1 MITIYVDVLICVNFF
16 VNYFILL
23 CVKKFLS
30 LNTKNSR
37 LIISSALASLFSLLI
52 FLPPLPS
59 PLSLLIKIACSVVTV
74 LMIFGFKG
82 KRCFFRQLCV
92 FVFTNV
98 GFCGI
103 ILLVSGISVNKITVV
118 NNDWI
123 YLHISPVFFLI
134 MTLVCYFIFRAAQL
148 LTSHRTDEYL
158 IHRIK
163 VKRSGKTW
171 EFLGKTDTGCSLYEP
186 FSGSPV
192 IIADAKIFSK
202 EQGQKTS
209 SKGFP
214 LHSLNESE
222 AEPNIFENASFRIIP
237 YETLSGA
244 GFLKAFK
251 ADEVYIDG
259 KKSEKEI
266 YIAISQGKLKDHDST
281 MALLNHDISD

>member
-30 LNTKNSR
+30 LNTKNTR
-37 LIISSALASLFSLLI
+37 IIISSGIASLFSMLI
-52 FLPPLPS
+52 FLPPLPFPAS
-59 PLSLLIKIACSVVTV
+59 FLLKTLCSVAT
-74 LMIFGFKG
+74 IFMTFGYKG
-82 KRCFFRQLCV
+82 RRCFFRQLAV
-92 FVFTNV
+92 FVLTNV

-103 ILLVSGISVNKITVV
+103 IMLVSGISVNNITVV

-123 YLHISPVFFLI
+123 YLNISPAVFLI
-134 MTLVCYFIFRAAQL
+134 LTLVCYLVFRGIQL
-148 LTSHRTDEYL
+148 VTKHQSEEYL
-158 IHRIK
+158 IHRVK
-163 VKRSGKTW
+163 VKKSGKVW

-192 IIADAKIFSK
+192 IIADSQVFEKQSAEKSFLFSEDIKENQTNSFDGGSEIF
-202 EQGQKTS
+202 
-209 SKGFP
+209 
-214 LHSLNESE
+214 
-222 AEPNIFENASFRIIP
+222 RVIP
-237 YETLSGA
+237 YETLSGE

-266 YIAISQGKLKDHDST
+266 YIAISSGRLKDKDST
-281 MALLNHDISD
+281 MALLNHDIAE

>member
-37 LIISSALASLFSLLI
+37 LIICAGITSLFSLLI
-52 FLPPLPS
+52 FLPPLS
-59 PLSLLIKIACSVVTV
+59 PVISFLLKIICSVATV
-74 LMIFGFKG
+74 LISFGYSG
-82 KRCFFRQLCV
+82 KRCFIRQIAV
-92 FVFTNV
+92 FLLTNI

-103 ILLVSGISVNKITVV
+103 ILLISGISINKISVV

-123 YLHISPVFFLI
+123 YINMSPVVFIFL
-134 MTLVCYFIFRAAQL
+134 TLICYFVFRFIQIV
-148 LTSHRTDEYL
+148 TKHKTENDI
-158 IHRIK
+158 IHKIK
-163 VKRSGKTW
+163 VKKSGCFW
-171 EFLGKTDTGCSLYEP
+171 EFFGKTDTGCSLYEP

-192 IIADAKIFSK
+192 IIADAEVF
-202 EQGQKTS
+202 QKKQTAS
-209 SKGFP
+209 AFIGGDT
-214 LHSLNESE
+214 NNCQTE
-222 AEPNIFENASFRIIP
+222 ENSPAFRVIP
-237 YETLSGA
+237 FETLSGE

-266 YIAISQGKLKDHDST
+266 YIAISEGKIKDKDSA
-281 MALLNHDISD
+281 MALLNHDIVE

>member
-37 LIISSALASLFSLLI
+37 LIICAGITSLFSLLI
-52 FLPPLPS
+52 FLPPLS
-59 PLSLLIKIACSVVTV
+59 PVISFLLKIICSVATV
-74 LMIFGFKG
+74 LISFGYSG
-82 KRCFFRQLCV
+82 KRCFIRHIAV
-92 FVFTNV
+92 FLLTNI

-103 ILLVSGISVNKITVV
+103 ILLISGISINKISVV

-123 YLHISPVFFLI
+123 YINMSPVVFIFL
-134 MTLVCYFIFRAAQL
+134 TLICYFVFRFIQIV
-148 LTSHRTDEYL
+148 TKHKTENDI
-158 IHRIK
+158 IHKIK
-163 VKRSGKTW
+163 VKKSGCFW
-171 EFLGKTDTGCSLYEP
+171 EFFGKTDTGCSLYEP

-192 IIADAKIFSK
+192 IIADAEVF
-202 EQGQKTS
+202 QKKQT
-209 SKGFP
+209 
-214 LHSLNESE
+214 
-222 AEPNIFENASFRIIP
+222 ASAFIGGDTNNCQTEKNSPAFRVIP
-237 YETLSGA
+237 FETLSGE

-266 YIAISQGKLKDHDST
+266 YIAISEGKIKDKDSA
-281 MALLNHDISD
+281 MALLNHDIVE

>member
-37 LIISSALASLFSLLI
+37 LIICAGITSLFSLLI
-52 FLPPLPS
+52 FLPPLS
-59 PLSLLIKIACSVVTV
+59 PVISFLLKIICSVATV
-74 LMIFGFKG
+74 LISFGYSV
-82 KRCFFRQLCV
+82 KRCFIRQIAV
-92 FVFTNV
+92 FLLTNI

-103 ILLVSGISVNKITVV
+103 ILLISGISINKISVV

-123 YLHISPVFFLI
+123 YINMSPVVFIFL
-134 MTLVCYFIFRAAQL
+134 TLICYFVFRFIQIV
-148 LTSHRTDEYL
+148 TKHKTENDI
-158 IHRIK
+158 IHKIK
-163 VKRSGKTW
+163 VKKSGCFW
-171 EFLGKTDTGCSLYEP
+171 EFFGKTDTGCSLYEP

-192 IIADAKIFSK
+192 IIADAEVF
-202 EQGQKTS
+202 QKKQTAS
-209 SKGFP
+209 AFIGGDT
-214 LHSLNESE
+214 NNCQTE
-222 AEPNIFENASFRIIP
+222 ENSPAFRVIP
-237 YETLSGA
+237 FETLSGE

-266 YIAISQGKLKDHDST
+266 YIAISEGKIKDKDSA
-281 MALLNHDISD
+281 MALLNHDIVE